1 MASRRI
7 YRLLMTGLGLVVSH
21 SAFSIG
27 IGEISVNSY
36 VNEPFRAQIEV
47 LDPETLSESE
57 IIASLATLSDF
68 DRLGIERQYSL
79 GSLVFETR
87 VSSPE
92 SAAIVVSTE
101 DPVREP
107 YLNFLVELRWPEG
120 RVLREYTVFL
130 DLRPRQ
136 VKQSSDRRS
145 ASTFAAGSDEGVASG
160 EYRVAPNDTL
170 GGIASRFLVDGVSID
185 QMMLAIK
192 DANPGKFLRD
202 NINGIRAGALL
213 NIPSTVDTPLS
224 SREAAARVVD
234 EWAAWKQPQ
243 AARGLR
249 IVADNELELFEDSTI
264 EVAAVEDL
272 QAVARES
279 SGALIDEGEDADAA
293 RLDAVDES
301 NAAVNSDLA
310 VIESRLATLS
320 EQLTAIQEVVASK
333 DQEIAALKAEL
344 ANRPVANPVKPESAA
359 QPTVEASTA
368 APASGRGGFGVL
380 WAALVIALLLAVAYL
395 IYRRSKN
402 DEGSDLG
409 PFGTEQPDEFD
420 DSMRDLLPVPAE
432 RAPANSVSEAEA
444 SKGYGES
451 LLTGYAADQSLADAI
466 AEADIYVA
474 YGRHQH
480 ALDTLEA
487 ASAAEPSNASGLL
500 KMLDIYIGLDR
511 IEEAQALMASIEKSG
526 DQEAVSS
533 AASKLLQINDVLD
546 GDAAA
551 KNLAAQANTLELDT
565 PQELDISLDLEFQEA
580 ENSTTTAPEEGDASG
595 MLDTEEDPAETA
607 LDLAR
612 AYIDMGDKSGAKEL
626 LQTAIAMGDD
636 GQVEIAKQLLSSI
649 E

>member
-68 DRLGIERQYSL
+68 DRLGIERHYSL
-79 GSLVFETR
+79 GALVFETR

-92 SAAIVVSTE
+92 SAAILVSTE

-136 VKQSSDRRS
+136 VRQSSDRRTAS
-145 ASTFAAGSDEGVASG
+145 AFATGSDEGVASG

-202 NINGIRAGALL
+202 NINGIRAGVLL
-213 NIPSTVDTPLS
+213 NIPSTVDTTLS

-249 IVADNELELFEDSTI
+249 IVADNELELFGDSAI

-272 QAVARES
+272 QGVASEP
-279 SGALIDEGEDADAA
+279 SGALIDDGEDADAA
-293 RLDAVDES
+293 RLDAADEA

-344 ANRPVANPVKPESAA
+344 ANRPVANAVKPESVA
-359 QPTVEASTA
+359 QPTVEDSTS
-368 APASGRGGFGVL
+368 APASERGGFGVL
-380 WAALVIALLLAVAYL
+380 WAALVLALLAVTYF
-395 IYRRSKN
+395 IYRRSKG
-402 DEGSDLG
+402 DEGSAPG
-409 PFGTEQPDEFD
+409 PFGAEQPDEFD
-420 DSMRDLLPVPAE
+420 DSMGDLVPVPTE

-565 PQELDISLDLEFQEA
+565 LQELDISLDLEFQEA
-580 ENSTTTAPEEGDASG
+580 ENSTTAAPEEGDASG

-626 LQTAIAMGDD
+626 LQTAITMGDD